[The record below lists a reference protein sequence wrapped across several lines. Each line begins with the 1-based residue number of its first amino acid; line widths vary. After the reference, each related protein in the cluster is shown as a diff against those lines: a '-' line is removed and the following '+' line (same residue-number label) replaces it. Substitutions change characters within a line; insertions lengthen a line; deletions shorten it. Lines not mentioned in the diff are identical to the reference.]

1 MVVVTVEAMG
11 RPADVA
17 GWKRQWRRIQERV
30 VVSNSEWPLGRVMS
44 TAVGRPCGETEMRT
58 PTLPVMRRFRM
69 AEGYGGRGAATD
81 LQLTID
87 DLQFEEV
94 AAGRGSAADLQLTID
109 DLQF

>member
-58 PTLPVMRRFRM
+58 PTLPVMRCFRM

-81 LQLTID
+81 LQITID
-87 DLQFEEV
+87 PSSRCALR
-94 AAGRGSAADLQLTID
+94 RGKR
-109 DLQF
+109 F